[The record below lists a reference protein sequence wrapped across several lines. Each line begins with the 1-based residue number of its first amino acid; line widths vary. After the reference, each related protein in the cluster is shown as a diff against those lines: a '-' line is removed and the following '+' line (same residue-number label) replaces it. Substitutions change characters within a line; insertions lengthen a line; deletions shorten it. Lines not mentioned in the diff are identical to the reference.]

1 MCKNPISIIIR
12 IQHNIKVLPEILK
25 ACEQLHP
32 LEIILTINGYID
44 DSIDIAQSYN
54 CKIITLEEPSELNNC
69 YVIGATKA
77 KGKYLLFLDANYIIQ
92 SSLLTQFLQPL
103 LDESADIVLN
113 NLDDFFYQK
122 QKPTIEMIWQQVT
135 NHFFHRPDLHVNS
148 LLFPPYAITKEI
160 LDAITPESLLN
171 PILAQMKIIKNKF
184 RISNHFKIS
193 IPQIPSFPSKQLI
206 RYHLEAIENWV
217 NILQNSRGNYTD
229 NNRRRDIILELQN
242 GEQRA
247 IPKIITGKKFYSNT
261 YGNKQLSIIIPV
273 QNEEKTIESI
283 IFEVQKLKPLEI
295 IIIVN
300 GSTDKTE
307 ELAKNCGAT
316 VITYKEALGI
326 DTGRAV
332 GAYFA
337 KGDILLFIDGDFL
350 IPSSDLLPFVQSVQN
365 GTDLALN
372 KLE

>member
-113 NLDDFFYQK
+113 NLDDFYQK

-135 NHFFHRPDLHVNS
+135 NHFFIV
-148 LLFPPYAITKEI
+148 
-160 LDAITPESLLN
+160 
-171 PILAQMKIIKNKF
+171 
-184 RISNHFKIS
+184 
-193 IPQIPSFPSKQLI
+193 QIYMLTH
-206 RYHLEAIENWV
+206 Y
-217 NILQNSRGNYTD
+217 
-229 NNRRRDIILELQN
+229 
-242 GEQRA
+242 
-247 IPKIITGKKFYSNT
+247 
-261 YGNKQLSIIIPV
+261 
-273 QNEEKTIESI
+273 
-283 IFEVQKLKPLEI
+283 
-295 IIIVN
+295 
-300 GSTDKTE
+300 
-307 ELAKNCGAT
+307 
-316 VITYKEALGI
+316 
-326 DTGRAV
+326 
-332 GAYFA
+332 YF
-337 KGDILLFIDGDFL
+337 
-350 IPSSDLLPFVQSVQN
+350 LPMQ
-365 GTDLALN
+365 
-372 KLE
+372 